1 MWLQNQTWNGITAF
15 FFEKRY
21 NIFGEEK
28 TQAWKQAFTAWKQD
42 FTAWKQDFTVL
53 LWIRTSQ
60 IAEEKKNS
68 RREKRHEQN
77 RIENDEKVENL
88 LRKDESDGK

>member
-1 MWLQNQTWNGITAF
+1 MLY
-15 FFEKRY
+15 FEKKY

-28 TQAWKQAFTAWKQD
+28 TW
-42 FTAWKQDFTVL
+42 AWKQDFTVL
-53 LWIRTSQ
+53 LRLRTSR

-88 LRKDESDGK
+88 LRDDESDRK